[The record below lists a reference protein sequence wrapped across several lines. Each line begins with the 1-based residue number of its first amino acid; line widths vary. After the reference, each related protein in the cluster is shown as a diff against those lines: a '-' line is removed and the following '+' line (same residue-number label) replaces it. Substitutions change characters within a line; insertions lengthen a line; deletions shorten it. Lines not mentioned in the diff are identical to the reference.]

1 MPQRAHHPQPAR
13 QQRRAQLLQVHLA
26 RRRGGRDSRWPW
38 GGPGAGR
45 PAGGLVAMGWQ
56 SRRFRWRRAR
66 QPGSHAS
73 MFRRVSRRRTNLPEP
88 ERAEGHPGGC
98 GGCVLAVTIMLTT
111 TPPSYLSRMT
121 RGDGIPLRILRQ
133 ERSFIAALDKPKS
146 SWRGAAAGHPVL
158 QTLGSDWISAHEP
171 GTRASAL
178 RSDQRPSETRVEGHP
193 GRGGDKGTL
202 PGAVTGSGRDRS
214 AARAYRF

>member
-1 MPQRAHHPQPAR
+1 MAVGRSRGRTP
-13 QQRRAQLLQVHLA
+13 
-26 RRRGGRDSRWPW
+26 GGRVSGDEL
-38 GGPGAGR
+38 AV
-45 PAGGLVAMGWQ
+45 PAVPVATG
-56 SRRFRWRRAR
+56 STA
-66 QPGSHAS
+66 GSHAS

-171 GTRASAL
+171 GELPRSVPTSGRQRLGWRDIQAGAGIRVLFPELSRVPAVIGPRHGHIDSSSRLTQKATASVGG
-178 RSDQRPSETRVEGHP
+178 PFIVEGLE
-193 GRGGDKGTL
+193 K
-202 PGAVTGSGRDRS
+202 V
-214 AARAYRF
+214 